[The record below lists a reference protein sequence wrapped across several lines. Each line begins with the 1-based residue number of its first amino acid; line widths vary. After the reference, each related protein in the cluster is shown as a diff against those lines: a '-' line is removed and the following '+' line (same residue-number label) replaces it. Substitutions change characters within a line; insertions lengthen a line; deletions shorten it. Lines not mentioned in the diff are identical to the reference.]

1 MWNYVVINSGEEYT
15 DFLAHSAKGTSWSE
29 HKYISKAVNGAKTV
43 YHYAKSDDSGKKE
56 PPKSKNKRVVTDEE
70 VERAEQEFLD
80 ASNEYDDIAAEEG
93 LVEDSKT
100 NPGWKVSSNDV
111 SKMSPRALAAYRKRE
126 SKRANLNTLV
136 AEYNGQEFVHTTKH
150 YR

>member
-1 MWNYVVINSGEEYT
+1 MWNEEYT
-15 DFLAHSAKGTSWSE
+15 DFLAHSAKGSTWSE
-29 HKYISKAVNGAKTV
+29 HKYISKTVNGAKTV
-43 YHYAKSDDSGKKE
+43 YHYAKGDDKDDEKDSKE
-56 PPKSKNKRVVTDEE
+56 PAHKRVVFEE
-70 VERAEQEFLD
+70 DIDRAEKEFLD

-93 LVEDSKT
+93 LAEDSKT

-126 SKRANLNTLV
+126 SKRAQLNTLV
-136 AEYNGQEFVHTTKH
+136 AYYNDQESVYTPKH